1 MQCKRFKTNKPY
13 VFWFLINI
21 ALKINNRQQ
30 CFFFQMDPQWEEESS
45 LCSMSHNIVVKGRL
59 KRGKWHF
66 GIQLQQWNSSALMSH
81 KTSSK
86 HGFSIW
92 ERLHAE
98 SSALTVHERACS
110 LRTSLPD
117 TRKNKL
123 AFKLSTAKDMQ
134 AKGGKQQATNLCRSH
149 IRTSVNTSMCGS
161 PF

>member
-1 MQCKRFKTNKPY
+1 
-13 VFWFLINI
+13 
-21 ALKINNRQQ
+21 
-30 CFFFQMDPQWEEESS
+30 
-45 LCSMSHNIVVKGRL
+45 MSHNIVVKGRL

-66 GIQLQQWNSSALMSH
+66 GIELQQWNSSALMSH

-92 ERLHAE
+92 KHLHAE

-123 AFKLSTAKDMQ
+123 AFKPSTAKDMK
-134 AKGGKQQATNLCRSH
+134 AKGGKQQATNLCRPY
-149 IRTSVNTSMCGS
+149 IRISVNAVWRYILYWYYQVHPLTLCFFGGKKKSIK
-161 PF
+161 

>member
-1 MQCKRFKTNKPY
+1 
-13 VFWFLINI
+13 
-21 ALKINNRQQ
+21 
-30 CFFFQMDPQWEEESS
+30 MDPQWEEESS
-45 LCSMSHNIVVKGRL
+45 LCGMSHNIVVKGRL

-66 GIQLQQWNSSALMSH
+66 GIELQQWNSSALMSH

-92 ERLHAE
+92 EHLHAE

-110 LRTSLPD
+110 LRTSLLD

-134 AKGGKQQATNLCRSH
+134 AKGGK
-149 IRTSVNTSMCGS
+149 
-161 PF
+161 